1 MDWQTSTGDFERK
14 MLPHLNA
21 AFTLAR
27 WLTGNVPD
35 AQDAVQEAY
44 LRALRFWGDCR
55 ASNCRAWLLQIVR
68 NTCYT
73 RMRVNLPQ
81 LATTPFEEDIH
92 SEELESQTPE
102 KVAIASADI
111 QLVRRAVQELPL
123 KYREVL
129 ILRELEDMSYGEIAK
144 VTCMPLATVGSTLF
158 RARQLLRERL
168 GNLMSPNVVPQSGS
182 PVQDR
187 RGSLFSL

>member
-1 MDWQTSTGDFERK
+1 MNWQNSTGDFERK
-14 MLPHLNA
+14 MLPHVNA
-21 AFTLAR
+21 AYTLAR
-27 WLTGNVPD
+27 WLTGNVPE

-55 ASNCRAWLLQIVR
+55 ASDCRAWLLQIVR

-73 RMRVNLPQ
+73 RMRAKLPQ
-81 LATTPFEEDIH
+81 SATTPFDEDIH

-111 QLVRRAVQELPL
+111 QLVRRAIQELPS

-144 VTCMPLATVGSTLF
+144 VTSMPLATVGSSLF
-158 RARQLLRERL
+158 RARRLLRERVV
-168 GNLMSPNVVPQSGS
+168 NLMDTNIVAQSGF
-182 PVQDR
+182 PVQDSR
-187 RGSLFSL
+187 